1 MISNIYFESEIDDN
15 NNVTKV
21 NFVNNLN
28 MTKII
33 TPNNI
38 LINNYK
44 NFLNSKGIFII
55 KINIDK
61 FEDYINKTLI
71 IQITNIIENIKIVT

>member
-44 NFLNSKGIFII
+44 NLLNLCFLFFIH
-55 KINIDK
+55 
-61 FEDYINKTLI
+61 FHFYFHFHFHFHYHLSLMTL
-71 IQITNIIENIKIVT
+71 